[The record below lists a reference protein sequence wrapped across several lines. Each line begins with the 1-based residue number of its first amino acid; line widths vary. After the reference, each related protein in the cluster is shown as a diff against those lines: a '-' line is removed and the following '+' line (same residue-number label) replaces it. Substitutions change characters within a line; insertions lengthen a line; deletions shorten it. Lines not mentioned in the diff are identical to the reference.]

1 MKRMDSIRENLTKT
15 DIIDMVLFEL
25 NADIEHKLH
34 IVFVE
39 GTDDILFGKK
49 VFEEYVAVL
58 ESFSGK
64 EGLKEL
70 LECAELSSEPRI
82 IAVRDKDYADE
93 SALSDRMFVYDGS
106 CMEMMLLKNYDVLKG
121 FCDIYC
127 MTEGSCTELLTNV
140 MHELAAYSVARKRNE
155 QEGLGLRFRAGFGD
169 MIKRG
174 EFCLDELFQRE
185 GFSDELKEACK
196 REAAALSV
204 AELYEITNGHDI
216 CKYLAA
222 ISVNGKG
229 NTMGEADVRKTLL
242 CAYRKEDFKETR
254 LYRKIKQYQI
264 QYQLQFLT

>member
-1 MKRMDSIRENLTKT
+1 MIRGDSIRDNLTKT
-15 DIIDMVLFEL
+15 DIIDMVLLEL

-49 VFEEYVAVL
+49 VFEEYVVIL

-64 EGLKEL
+64 EGLTEL
-70 LECAELSSEPRI
+70 LECAELASEPRV

-93 SALSDRMFVYDGS
+93 NTFSDRMFVYDAS
-106 CMEMMLLKNYDVLKG
+106 CLEMMLLKNHDVRKG

-127 MTEGSCTELLTNV
+127 ATDQSCEELLENA
-140 MHELAAYSVARKRNE
+140 MHELAAYSLARKKNE

-169 MIKRG
+169 MLKRG
-174 EFCLDELFQRE
+174 GFCVDKLFQRE
-185 GFSDELKEACK
+185 RFSDELKEACK
-196 REAAALSV
+196 REAAVLSEE
-204 AELYEITNGHDI
+204 ELFEITNGHDI

-254 LYRKIKQYQI
+254 LYSKIKQYQI